1 MSNLIVNWWQGWKFS
16 TALKKGNNI
25 AARRLLKRKQS
36 SGNSLS
42 WLEKLFQDKLD
53 AQLSLQETREQI
65 NALQKEKFELE
76 EKLQYKES
84 KLDFWQNN
92 PQVSP
97 APIPG
102 NLLPAN
108 PDFIAKVTRTFQIKE
123 LDPNLLSC
131 VWIQEKLFNELEKN
145 LFDYL
150 KTEFAKFSSQEELK
164 INLLDTYKQD
174 ILYGLKKGKDP
185 QYNSLFTP
193 YVYFMTYF
201 LEGVYSAYLAWFL
214 VYQAGLLPT
223 KINLLDIGAGSGAML
238 HGLFYFLRSLDDF
251 KNAPQ
256 NQICYCSLE
265 KQSLLQHHGWQ
276 FWQQYIEPQTTAKFN
291 TYSRFNN
298 IDLFTYAQEQN
309 QDKQLPKDFFDF
321 IVISHCVFSERE
333 SRIKSHQAYR
343 KIFQQSLKLDG
354 YALIVVQ
361 GGKLFQTYGKRQTEN
376 QLEEEKVIQQFI
388 DDLGLQL
395 VSYKYA
401 SSTGRRIPNLELYQ
415 FKSIVKQLPAR
426 EYISQL
432 SRKYLNIKYTMHYI
446 LDDYIILAKK
456 HSN

>member
-185 QYNSLFTP
+185 QYNSPFTP

-333 SRIKSHQAYR
+333 SKIKSHQAYR
-343 KIFQQSLKLDG
+343 KIFQQSLKKDG

-361 GGKLFQTYGKRQTEN
+361 GRKLFQVCEKRQIEN

-388 DDLGLQL
+388 HELGLQL

-401 SSTGRRIPNLELYQ
+401 SSTGTRIPNKEK
-415 FKSIVKQLPAR
+415 FKAMCKKLPTQR
-426 EYISQL
+426 YISQL
-432 SRKYLNIKYTMHYI
+432 SQKYLNRNFTLHYG

-456 HSN
+456 QSN

>member
-1 MSNLIVNWWQGWKFS
+1 MSNIIVNWWQGWKFS

-123 LDPNLLSC
+123 LDSNLFSC
-131 VWIQEKLFNELEKN
+131 VGIQKKLFNELERN
-145 LFDYL
+145 LFNYL
-150 KTEFAKFSSQEELK
+150 EDEFAQYPSKEELK
-164 INLLDTYKQD
+164 KNLLDTYNQD
-174 ILYGLKKGKDP
+174 IRYGLKKGKDP
-185 QYNSLFTP
+185 QYNSPFTP

-251 KNAPQ
+251 QSSSQ

-298 IDLFTYAQEQN
+298 IDLFTYAKEHN

-321 IVISHCVFSERE
+321 IVISHCFFSEQE

-343 KIFQQSLKLDG
+343 KIFEQSLKKNG

-361 GGKLFQTYGKRQTEN
+361 GRKLFQVCEKRQTEN
-376 QLEEEKVIQQFI
+376 QIEEEKVIQQFI
-388 DDLGLQL
+388 RELDLQL
-395 VSYKYA
+395 ISYKYVT
-401 SSTGRRIPNLELYQ
+401 STGTRIPDKEK
-415 FKSIVKQLPAR
+415 FKAMCKQLPTQR
-426 EYISQL
+426 YISQL
-432 SRKYLNIKYTMHYI
+432 SQKYLNRKFTLNYG

-456 HSN
+456 YKS